1 MTSVKNFRKLS
12 FLVYG
17 LGLSGK
23 SVVNFFKK
31 KKIKNFSVWDDKN
44 KDLFVNKIPKNLVK
58 IINEVDYII
67 LSPGINLNKSKYSKE
82 LIKNKR
88 KIITDLDLLF
98 LFYEDIKSV
107 VVTGTNGKSTTCKII
122 EHVLKKNRFKALLG
136 GNIGTPVLN
145 LKIKK
150 KSFVIIEASSYQL
163 AYSKFIHPNFAILL
177 NITND
182 HLDWHGNMKNY
193 INAKFKIFSL
203 QRKKDFS
210 IIHKKFVKKFKK
222 RRLKGKLILPDVGAF
237 KKIKLKINKN
247 IFIKSNINDENI
259 SFVFALSK
267 ILKISEKSFIKSLK
281 SFVGLPHRY
290 EIFLKMKDYVFINDS
305 KATSFQA
312 TKLALQNSTNIFW
325 IVGGLPKKDDKIDF
339 RNLRKNIIKSYIIG
353 NHINFFKNQLKDKL
367 NYSICKNIKKTI
379 VQILK
384 DIKFLKTKKNTILLS
399 PAAASFDQY
408 PNFEKRGEEFKR
420 LSKLYA
426 RKFL

>member
-1 MTSVKNFRKLS
+1 MVR
-12 FLVYG
+12 
-17 LGLSGK
+17 
-23 SVVNFFKK
+23 
-31 KKIKNFSVWDDKN
+31 
-44 KDLFVNKIPKNLVK
+44 
-58 IINEVDYII
+58 
-67 LSPGINLNKSKYSKE
+67 
-82 LIKNKR
+82 
-88 KIITDLDLLF
+88 
-98 LFYEDIKSV
+98 
-107 VVTGTNGKSTTCKII
+107 
-122 EHVLKKNRFKALLG
+122 
-136 GNIGTPVLN
+136 
-145 LKIKK
+145 
-150 KSFVIIEASSYQL
+150 
-163 AYSKFIHPNFAILL
+163 
-177 NITND
+177 
-182 HLDWHGNMKNY
+182 
-193 INAKFKIFSL
+193 KFKT
-203 QRKKDFS
+203 
-210 IIHKKFVKKFKK
+210 
-222 RRLKGKLILPDVGAF
+222 RRLKGKLILPDIAAF

-267 ILKISEKSFIKSLK
+267 ILKISEKSFIRSLK

-290 EIFLKMKDYVFINDS
+290 EIFLKRKDYIFINDS

-353 NHINFFKNQLKDKL
+353 NHINFFKNQLKGKL
-367 NYSICKNIKKTI
+367 NYCVCKNIKKTI

-384 DIKFLKTKKNTILLS
+384 DIKFLKTKKKTILLS